1 MAPRNNTYESSGPE
15 VKVRG
20 SAAQVLERYLA
31 MARDA
36 SAAGDRIAAENYLQH
51 AEHYFRIIAAAQE
64 QLREQY
70 GYQQQLGRSL
80 SSFTSFAVGFSFI
93 SITSGASTISM
104 CARDDVAAGNS
115 SERILSSCA
124 SITVVWPTSWTV

>member
-51 AEHYFRIIAAAQE
+51 AEHYYRVLNANGNFQHRGPGGQGQTGSFGQNGQGQQIQGPGHPSAQ
-64 QLREQY
+64 Y
-70 GYQQQLGRSL
+70 PGR
-80 SSFTSFAVGFSFI
+80 ADGNPE
-93 SITSGASTISM
+93 
-104 CARDDVAAGNS
+104 DVDGDSPFPEKAPN
-115 SERILSSCA
+115 
-124 SITVVWPTSWTV
+124 

>member
-31 MARDA
+31 LARDA

-51 AEHYFRIIAAAQE
+51 AEHYYRVLNANGNFQHRGPGGQG
-64 QLREQY
+64 QG
-70 GYQQQLGRSL
+70 GYANNNPGHNGAHPQGVQGPGHPGAEYPGRAEGSPE
-80 SSFTSFAVGFSFI
+80 
-93 SITSGASTISM
+93 
-104 CARDDVAAGNS
+104 DVEDES
-115 SERILSSCA
+115 PFPERA
-124 SITVVWPTSWTV
+124 PN

>member
-51 AEHYFRIIAAAQE
+51 AEHYYRVLNANGNFQHRGPSGNG
-64 QLREQY
+64 QY
-70 GYQQQLGRSL
+70 AGSNGGPPQGIQGPGHAGADYPGR
-80 SSFTSFAVGFSFI
+80 A
-93 SITSGASTISM
+93 
-104 CARDDVAAGNS
+104 DDGPEDLDADNPFPEKAPG
-115 SERILSSCA
+115 
-124 SITVVWPTSWTV
+124 